1 MTERSW
7 VPILAVTIRIVLAL
21 VMIVPLIVTT
31 PPLPNTFFPFVVG
44 KALWTRTLIEI
55 AFGLWVILALK
66 DSSYR
71 FPRSWTLAAL
81 GGYVLIALL
90 ATVFSV
96 SPTRSM
102 WSTYERMQ
110 GWIDLAH
117 WFTFVLLLA
126 SVLRTWRH
134 WLLFLNFNVGVGV
147 VFGLLSLDQYLYQL
161 FDIKLTGFLGDT
173 FTYLHQ
179 KTPAWRTFRLS
190 VTFGNPTY
198 VGGYMI
204 VNAFIAAALLG
215 GSFVGRPR
223 VRDTGRRAARA
234 RQRQAQ
240 GKSGWGATFRAAS
253 PWFWRAFWT
262 AAIALQLVI
271 IYISATRGPMIALA
285 VGVLM
290 CGIAFAAWGRTP
302 RLRMVMRI
310 ATAVFAVLISVLLG
324 LVVTVS
330 FGGGEVVEGF
340 GTMIERWT
348 GAGVQDLSVLGRT
361 SSARIG
367 LEAALNRPVLG
378 WGPENYTIAYDRYAG
393 PDVFS
398 QEVITSFDQA
408 HNKPVEEI
416 STKGVLGGAAY
427 MAVWVLMLVV
437 FIRKTRFLETG
448 NQAFAVLLG
457 GALVAYFVQNIFLFD
472 TPGTAHQFFALV
484 GFAVFLGSLPLGADA
499 SSPGRKEKSSIPKAN
514 RGALGPLR
522 TAVNTISARC
532 ARLTSPVAGFIRGR
546 ASAMIAVRAGAVL
559 AAAGVI
565 ALMFFVNF
573 RTLNASI
580 YTLDALDAELPWEA
594 KFQAFEDSVDT
605 FSPLGHYV
613 RILMIQQIGREW
625 DNLNLNQKLTALDL
639 VKEHGEEAISTEPE
653 EWRIV
658 AAVAAL
664 YQLVSRSEDTFVPRA
679 RTLVDKA
686 AKLAPSRVEV
696 HRLLAAQRLTE
707 GDPHG
712 ALDVIDAYVMKAPD
726 TARHFERLRGSIEN
740 QIEESHSSEEEEEE
754 GEDGVGKQR

>member
-1 MTERSW
+1 MAERSW
-7 VPILAVTIRIVLAL
+7 VPVLAVTIRVVLAL

-31 PPLPNTFFPFVVG
+31 TPLPNTFFPFVVG

-55 AFGLWVILALK
+55 AFGLWVILLLK

-71 FPRSWTLAAL
+71 LPRSWTLAAL

-147 VFGLLSLDQYLYQL
+147 VFGLLSLDQFLYQF

-179 KTPAWRTFRLS
+179 KTPVWRTFRLS

-215 GSFVGRPR
+215 GSFVGRPQAR
-223 VRDTGRRAARA
+223 ETGRRAARA
-234 RQRQAQ
+234 RQRQSQA
-240 GKSGWGATFRAAS
+240 KSGWGATFRAAS

-262 AAIALQLVI
+262 AAIVLHLVV
-271 IYISATRGPMIALA
+271 IYISATRGPMIALV
-285 VGVLM
+285 VGALA
-290 CGIAFAAWGRTP
+290 CGVAFAAWGRTP
-302 RLRMVMRI
+302 RLRIAMRI
-310 ATAVFAVLISVLLG
+310 ATAAFAVLISVLLG
-324 LVVTVS
+324 LVIALS

-348 GAGVQDLSVLGRT
+348 GTGVRDLSGLGRT
-361 SSARIG
+361 NSAWIG
-367 LEAALNRPVLG
+367 LEAAINRPVLG
-378 WGPENYTIAYDRYAG
+378 WGPENYSIAYDRYAG
-393 PDVFS
+393 PEVFS
-398 QEVITSFDQA
+398 QDVITSFDQA
-408 HNKPVEEI
+408 HNKPVEEL

-427 MAVWVLMLVV
+427 MAVWALMLVV
-437 FIRKTRFLETG
+437 FVRKTRFLEPSK
-448 NQAFAVLLG
+448 QAFAVLLG
-457 GALVAYFVQNIFLFD
+457 GALVAYFIQNIFLFD

-499 SSPGRKEKSSIPKAN
+499 SSPSPRKKSRSSNSTAN
-514 RGALGPLR
+514 RGALGSLR
-522 TAVNTISARC
+522 TAVNATAAAY
-532 ARLTSPVAGFIRGR
+532 ARLTSPVAAFLRKETK
-546 ASAMIAVRAGAVL
+546 AMTAARVGGVL
-559 AAAGVI
+559 AAAGII
-565 ALMFFVNF
+565 AAMLFVNIQ
-573 RTLNASI
+573 TLSASM
-580 YTLDALDAELPWEA
+580 YTLDALDVDLSWEA
-594 KFQAFEDSVDT
+594 KFQAFEESVDT

-613 RILMIQQIGREW
+613 RILMIQQIGQEW
-625 DNLNLNQKLTALDL
+625 DKLDL
-639 VKEHGEEAISTEPE
+639 DQKSRALELVETHGEDAMATEPE

-658 AAVAAL
+658 AAVAAF
-664 YQLVSRSEDTFVPRA
+664 YQLVSRSDGTFVPRA

-686 AKLAPSRVEV
+686 AELAPSRVEV

-712 ALDVIDAYVMKAPD
+712 ALDVIDAYVMEAPG
-726 TARHFERLRGSIEN
+726 TARHFERLRGSIES
-740 QIEESHSSEEEEEE
+740 QIEENNSSEEE
-754 GEDGVGKQR
+754 G